1 MVHVIYANGF
11 RYTIALAV
19 ALLLVAAGPAGPLSA
34 APPGDVR
41 QYIVVLRSGVDPA
54 AVAGEHAQRHGAD
67 VGFVYQSA
75 LRGYAARLPAGKV
88 VALRQDPRVAFVSE
102 DRPVRALGQTV
113 PTGVQRILASVS
125 STAAG
130 DGRGSVN
137 VAVAVLDT
145 GIDGRHP
152 DLYVAG
158 GVNCLGGRRYDD
170 DNGHGTHVAGI
181 IAARDNNR
189 GVVGV
194 APGTPLYAVQV
205 LDATGSGSWSSVICG
220 IDWVTR
226 NAASLGIKVANLSL
240 GGAGADDGRCGELNA
255 DALHRAICASVAAGV
270 TYVAAAGNDGKDFRE
285 VVPAAYNEVL
295 TVTAIADFDGLPG
308 GKAAGGCQPDVDDT
322 AADFSNFAASSEDAA
337 HTIAAPG
344 TCILST
350 FIKGTYAVLSG
361 TSMAAPHVAGAA
373 ALCLAGPCK
382 GLTPAQVIARLRT
395 DAQGQPG
402 AYGFTETPGAI
413 TASAARYYGYLV
425 YAGGY

>member
-1 MVHVIYANGF
+1 MRV
-11 RYTIALAV
+11 T
-19 ALLLVAAGPAGPLSA
+19 AGPAGLLEA

-41 QYIVVLRSGVDPA
+41 QYIVVLRSGADPA
-54 AVAGEHAQRHGAD
+54 AVASEHAVRHGAE
-67 VGFVYQSA
+67 VGFVYESA
-75 LRGYAARLPAGKV
+75 LRGYAARLPAGRV
-88 VALRQDPRVAFVSE
+88 AALRQDPRVAFVSE
-102 DRPVRALGQTV
+102 DRPVRALVQSV
-113 PTGVQRILASVS
+113 PTGVQRILASAS
-125 STAAG
+125 SSAAG
-130 DGRGSVN
+130 DGRGSVG
-137 VAVAVLDT
+137 VGVAVLDT
-145 GIDGRHP
+145 GIDVRHP

-194 APGTPLYAVQV
+194 APGAPLYAVRV
-205 LDATGSGSWSSVICG
+205 LDAGGSGSWSSVICG

-240 GGAGADDGRCGELNA
+240 GGVGADDGRCGEGNA

-270 TYVAAAGNDGKDFRE
+270 TYVVAAGNESRDFRD

-295 TVTAIADFDGLPG
+295 TVTAIADFDGQPG
-308 GKAAGGCQPDVDDT
+308 GRASRGCQPDVDDT
-322 AADFSNFAASSEDAA
+322 AADYSNFTSASSDDAT

-350 FIKGTYAVLSG
+350 FIRGTYAVLSG
-361 TSMAAPHVAGAA
+361 TSMAAPHVAGTA

-382 GLTPAQVIARLRT
+382 GLTPAQVITRLRN

-402 AYGFTETPGAI
+402 TYGFTETPGTM
-413 TASAARYYGYLV
+413 TASANRYYGYLV